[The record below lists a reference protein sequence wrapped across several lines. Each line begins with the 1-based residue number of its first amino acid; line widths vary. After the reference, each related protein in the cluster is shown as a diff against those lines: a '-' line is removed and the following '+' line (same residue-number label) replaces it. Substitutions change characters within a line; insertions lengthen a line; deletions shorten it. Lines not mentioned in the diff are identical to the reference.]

1 MDSPSSASAPFRV
14 AIVILNWNG
23 ADMLRRYLP
32 SVVAHSDEPGV
43 EVIVADNG
51 STDQSVEVM
60 RTEFPH
66 VTLLTLDR
74 NYGFAEGYNRALR
87 QVEADLYLLLNSD
100 VEIRQPHWLR
110 PLLAHLA
117 AHPDVAACQPKLLDL
132 RHPERLEYAGAC
144 GGYLD
149 RLGYPLCR
157 GRVMGTVEEDHG
169 QYDTTADVHW
179 ATGAALLVRADRYWQ
194 VGGLDARFFAHQE
207 EIDLCWRLR
216 LWGWRVSCVP
226 ASTAYHLGGASLA
239 QGNPRKTYLN
249 FRNNLLLLYKNLP
262 DSALRPVLRLRR
274 WLDALAALQFL
285 AKGDWANFRAVRRAR
300 HDFRA
305 LRSDFQPL
313 REQNRREAQT
323 HAEPS
328 LLPFSVLWQ
337 YYVRGRHRFSQLP
350 AAKDEPLG

>member
-1 MDSPSSASAPFRV
+1 MPTPASASAAQRV

-32 SVVAHSDEPGV
+32 SVVSHSDEPGV

-51 STDQSVEVM
+51 STDQSLEVM

-66 VTLLTLDR
+66 VTLLALDR

-110 PLLAHLA
+110 PLLAHMA
-117 AHPDVAACQPKLLDL
+117 ANPDVAACQPKLLDL
-132 RHPERLEYAGAC
+132 RRPERLEYAGAC

-157 GRVMGTVEEDHG
+157 GRVMGTVEEDRG

-194 VGGLDARFFAHQE
+194 AGGLDARFFAHQE

-216 LWGWRVSCVP
+216 LRGWRISCVP
-226 ASTAYHLGGASLA
+226 QSTAYHLGGASLA

-262 DSALRPVLRLRR
+262 ATRLRRVMRLRR
-274 WLDALAALQFL
+274 WLDALAALRFL
-285 AKGDWANFRAVRRAR
+285 AAADWSNFRAVRRAR
-300 HDFRA
+300 RDFRA
-305 LRSDFQPL
+305 LRPDFQPQ
-313 REQNRREAQT
+313 REQNRRA
-323 HAEPS
+323 AEGHPEPA
-328 LLPFSVLWQ
+328 LLPCAVLWQ
-337 YYVRGRHRFSQLP
+337 YYVRDRRLFSQLP
-350 AAKDEPLG
+350 LSHRKDGR